1 MEAAIAARIRFNAST
16 ATDNHIFSRA
26 CPEIGANIS
35 PHAGAK
41 IGASLSSSIGVKT
54 FSVFPRVDAEIFSS
68 PRGQER
74 QIGQPDY
81 SGRRRASE

>member
-16 ATDNHIFSRA
+16 AADNHIFSRA